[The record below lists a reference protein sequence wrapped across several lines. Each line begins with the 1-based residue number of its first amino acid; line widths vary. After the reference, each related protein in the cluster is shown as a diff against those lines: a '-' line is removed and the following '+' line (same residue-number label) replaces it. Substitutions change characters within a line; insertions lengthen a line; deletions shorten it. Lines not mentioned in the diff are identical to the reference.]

1 MGQLL
6 QSYLAANLPALQ
18 AIVEEDK
25 PKPSMPGGIP
35 QPGGATTFPMPQEQ
49 PMPMQ
54 PIGPGGQP
62 TGPMGVMPPPGAIN
76 PAAAATPTF
85 DGAPTPG
92 AEPQPAM
99 PPVEAQAQDD
109 KSAEFEDGP
118 DSFATLAK
126 DAPEED
132 KEKAVKVMEDQGVD
146 IEAEHAKIVGD
157 TGEGKGKGL
166 SKQEKALI
174 LMEFGLNLM
183 ASSGTGE
190 GTFASDI
197 GQAGGAALTGH
208 MGRKAARQKM
218 LSEAEDKKLERELK
232 QAQIDKARKAKTTIK
247 TVGGKLVSINEDT
260 REASPILM
268 DGEPVDAENVD
279 KYASEVDRQAYE
291 TVVCEG
297 LTGSEMKACKRRAL
311 AYSKGGAA
319 KVAFPELE
327 LADQRE
333 NVMDL
338 LQDPDNRSSKYP
350 VASAGGQHIRWKDM
364 TEGQRMETRD
374 TLVAQRTKEPNI
386 TTKEG
391 GGGGGIEGLSQEDI
405 AKMKPGKIYGL
416 SDGREVKL
424 VDGVPQIVD

>member
-18 AIVEEDK
+18 AIVEEDQ
-25 PKPSMPGGIP
+25 PKPSMPGGIQ
-35 QPGGATTFPMPQEQ
+35 QPEGATTFPLAETPQ
-49 PMPMQ
+49 MPMQ

-85 DGAPTPG
+85 AGAPAPG

-99 PPVEAQAQDD
+99 PPVEAQPQDD
-109 KSAEFEDGP
+109 KSVEDGP
-118 DSFATLAK
+118 DSFATMAK

-232 QAQIDKARKAKTTIK
+232 RAQIDKAKKAKTTIK
-247 TVGGKLVSINEDT
+247 ASGGRLVVINEDT
-260 REASPILM
+260 QEATPILM
-268 DGEPVDAENVD
+268 DGEPVEAANVD
-279 KYASEVDRQAYE
+279 KYASEVDRQSYE

-297 LTGSEMKACKRRAL
+297 LTGAEMKQCKRQAL

-350 VASAGGQHIRWKDM
+350 VASQGGRHIKWKDM

-374 TLVAQRTKEPNI
+374 ALVAQRTKEPNV
-386 TTKEG
+386 TTKG
-391 GGGGGIEGLSQEDI
+391 GGGGGGVEGLSPEDI
-405 AKMKPGKIYGL
+405 AKMKPGKIYEL
-416 SDGREVKL
+416 SDGREAKL